1 MATNDISAVI
11 GPEFRKPFALLVALC
26 ASVGVLLFGISS
38 AENFVDGR
46 VELKIAEQRRT
57 VDEHEKRLTKIEEKL
72 GSMNDVLAEIR
83 ADVKVLR
90 ATMEHR

>member
-1 MATNDISAVI
+1 MASDSISAVL
-11 GPEFRKPFALLVALC
+11 GPEFKRPFTLIVAIC
-26 ASVGVLLFGISS
+26 ATFGVILYGLSS

-46 VELKIAEQRRT
+46 IDLKMAEQRRT

-72 GSMNDVLAEIR
+72 GDMTDVLAEIR

-90 ATMEHR
+90 ARMER